1 MYSNTS
7 RNDVIDTFVAIGR
20 ADIGDGNGGDFTIDA
35 LHALFDYMEEF
46 EESIGEQV
54 EFDPIGLCCQFSEY
68 ASAMDAL
75 HELQPDIKKQ
85 IEGDLRDQFSNGTY
99 SYMKDVFTEILEKA
113 CFEWLHDQTI
123 VVEFDSGIIIDSEF

>member
-7 RNDVIDTFVAIGR
+7 RNDFIDTFRAIGR

-35 LHALFDYMEEF
+35 LNALFDYLEDF
-46 EESIGEQV
+46 EQDLGEPI
-54 EFDPIGLCCQFSEY
+54 EFDPIALCCQFSEY

-123 VVEFDSGIIIDSEF
+123 VIGFPDGIIIDSEF

>member
-7 RNDVIDTFVAIGR
+7 RNDFIDTFRAIGR
-20 ADIGDGNGGDFTIDA
+20 MDKGDGNGGDFTYEA
-35 LHALFDYMEEF
+35 LDALFDYMEEF